1 MIGRATTVK
10 ILVISDLHANWP
22 ALEAVLDAE
31 AYDALV
37 VCGDLVSYGPHPT
50 EIVDFVRTH
59 ATLAV
64 RGNHDHALAT
74 GKDCRCSPASRP
86 LALPTLACHATMVS
100 EDLLQYLRRLPYA
113 GSLRLGGHR
122 VHAVH
127 ASPRDRL
134 YRYTLTPNA
143 PDRHL
148 AAQVRHVRADFI
160 LLGHTHLPM
169 VRKVGAR
176 LVVNPGSLGQP
187 RDGDP
192 RAPYVLIQDGR
203 VKPRRVRYDVE
214 RTVKG
219 LRELPLGRD
228 VVEQLATILR
238 YGTAPSRAA
247 TPTP

>member
-1 MIGRATTVK
+1 MKV
-10 ILVISDLHANWP
+10 LVISDLHGNWP
-22 ALEAVLDAE
+22 ALEAVLDRE
-31 AYDALV
+31 SYDALI
-37 VCGDLVSYGPHPT
+37 VCGDLVSYGPHPR
-50 EIVDFVRTH
+50 EIVDFVRAH

-86 LALPTLACHATMVS
+86 LALPTLACHATMLG
-100 EDLLQYLRRLPYA
+100 EDQLGYLRRLPYSA
-113 GSLRLGGHR
+113 SARLGGSR
-122 VHAVH
+122 YHAVH

-134 YRYTLTPNA
+134 YRYTLIPDA
-143 PDRHL
+143 PDHHL
-148 AAQVRHVRADFI
+148 AAQVGHVRADFI

-192 RAPYVLIQDGR
+192 RAPYVLTQDGR
-203 VKPRRVRYDVE
+203 VTPRRVRYDVE
-214 RTVKG
+214 RTIRG
-219 LRELPLGRD
+219 LRDLPLDRD

-238 YGTAPSRAA
+238 YGTGPSRAA
-247 TPTP
+247 IPSP